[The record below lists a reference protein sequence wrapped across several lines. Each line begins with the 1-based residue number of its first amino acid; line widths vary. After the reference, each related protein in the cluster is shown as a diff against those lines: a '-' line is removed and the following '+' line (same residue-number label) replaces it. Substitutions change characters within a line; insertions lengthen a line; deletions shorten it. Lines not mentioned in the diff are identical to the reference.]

1 MNEGTLSETA
11 TRLKEFTVPYGREIV
26 LENIEYENGM
36 QVLRMRIREGN
47 RFTVMDLDPDSA
59 AQLGLALCDW
69 AKDTSP

>member
-11 TRLKEFTVPYGREIV
+11 TRLKDFPVPYGREVV
-26 LENIEYENGM
+26 LDNLEYENRTP
-36 QVLRMRIREGN
+36 VLRMRIREGN

-69 AKDTSP
+69 AKDTSS